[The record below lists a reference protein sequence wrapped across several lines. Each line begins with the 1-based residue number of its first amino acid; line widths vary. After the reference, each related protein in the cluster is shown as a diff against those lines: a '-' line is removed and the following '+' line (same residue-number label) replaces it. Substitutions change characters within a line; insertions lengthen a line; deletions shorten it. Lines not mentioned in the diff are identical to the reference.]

1 MYSRSLI
8 CNHMQITTTTN
19 DLANNVTNL
28 ARSKPQ
34 RPISCP
40 ECNTVV
46 VNHKMMWG
54 AAVTESPAPVAPV
67 VERGRERGREEKQAK
82 MTRPRY
88 KAANHK
94 DGRRRRRDGRRLL
107 LRFRFSWARTTDGR
121 TDARRDCQSRRS
133 EAGKAHPM
141 VALPFTALNNT

>member
-1 MYSRSLI
+1 MYSSSLI
-8 CNHMQITTTTN
+8 CNHIQRTTTTN
-19 DLANNVTNL
+19 DLANKVTNL
-28 ARSKPQ
+28 APSKPQ
-34 RPISCP
+34 RPISSP
-40 ECNTVV
+40 ECNIAV

-54 AAVTESPAPVAPV
+54 AAVTESPVAPVA
-67 VERGRERGREEKQAK
+67 ERAREEKQAK

-121 TDARRDCQSRRS
+121 TEARHGGTAKADGQRQGRPVQWLRCHSR
-133 EAGKAHPM
+133 P
-141 VALPFTALNNT
+141 